1 MEVHDLAEFIENIII
16 NNKDKIDALYI
27 ANGGFEGWFQ
37 CELYYALV
45 SSGEYT
51 SVQREIPYD
60 DGTFVDLCVDG
71 MFIELKVDSA
81 HRTGTDMVEGFFSDI
96 EKISGQGFAVLITK
110 NNYSGDIPKEEN
122 YSNLQTDYN
131 VFIGWE

>member
-1 MEVHDLAEFIENIII
+1 MEPEELAEFIENIII
-16 NNKDKIDALYI
+16 NNKDKIDVLYE
-27 ANGGFEGWFQ
+27 AKGGFEGWFQ
-37 CELYYALV
+37 CELYYALI
-45 SSGEYT
+45 SSKKYG

-71 MFIELKVDSA
+71 MFIELKVDSEY
-81 HRTGTDMVEGFFSDI
+81 RTTDMVKGFFSDI
-96 EKISGQGFAVLITK
+96 EKISGQGFAVLISK
-110 NNYSGDIPKEEN
+110 SDYSGDIPEEAN

>member
-1 MEVHDLAEFIENIII
+1 MEPKELAEIIENIII

-71 MFIELKVDSA
+71 MFIELKVDSEY
-81 HRTGTDMVEGFFSDI
+81 RTTDMVKGFFSDI
-96 EKISGQGFAVLITK
+96 KKISGQGVAVLITK
-110 NNYSGDIPKEEN
+110 SDYSGYISKDANYSTH
-122 YSNLQTDYN
+122 QTDYN

>member
-1 MEVHDLAEFIENIII
+1 MEVHELAEFIENIII

-45 SSGEYT
+45 SSEKYT

-60 DGTFVDLCVDG
+60 DDTFVDLCVDG
-71 MFIELKVDSA
+71 IFIELKVDSA
-81 HRTGTDMVEGFFSDI
+81 HRTGTDMVEGFFADI
-96 EKISGQGFAVLITK
+96 KKISGQGFAVLITK
-110 NNYSGDIPKEEN
+110 NYYSEYIDKNAN

-131 VFIGWE
+131 VFIDWE